1 MMKYSIITDSNTNLS
16 KALNDYSIIEINV
29 DKYKKGKITYGIDLA
44 LNNSDGVIYLTNEE
58 NFATIKDI
66 AEKELKVHD
75 KIIIV
80 ADVNSAEIGK
90 NNLALKVLRA
100 ADPVKVLAAE
110 KTSYVELVSQDL
122 MMEKTIINA

>member
-1 MMKYSIITDSNTNLS
+1 MKYSIITDSNTNLS

-58 NFATIKDI
+58 NFAFIKDI

-100 ADPVKVLAAE
+100 ADPVKVLVAE

-122 MMEKTIINA
+122 LMAKTIINA

>member
-1 MMKYSIITDSNTNLS
+1 MKYSIITDSNTNLS

-44 LNNSDGVIYLTNEE
+44 LNNSDGVIYLTSEE

-80 ADVNSAEIGK
+80 ADINSAEIGK

-100 ADPVKVLAAE
+100 EDPVKVLVAE

-122 MMEKTIINA
+122 LMAKTIINA

>member
-1 MMKYSIITDSNTNLS
+1 MKYSIITDSNTNLS
-16 KALNDYSIIEINV
+16 KALNDYSLTEINV
-29 DKYKKGKITYGIDLA
+29 DKYKKGKITYGLDLA

-58 NFATIKDI
+58 NFAFIKDI
-66 AEKELKVHD
+66 AEKELKIHD

-80 ADVNSAEIGK
+80 ADINSAEIGK
-90 NNLALKVLRA
+90 NNLALRVLRA
-100 ADPVKVLAAE
+100 EDPVKVLVAE

>member
-1 MMKYSIITDSNTNLS
+1 MKYSIITDSNTNLS
-16 KALNDYSIIEINV
+16 KALNDYSLTEINV
-29 DKYKKGKITYGIDLA
+29 DKYKKGKITYGLDLA

-58 NFATIKDI
+58 NFAFIKDI

-80 ADVNSAEIGK
+80 ADINSAEIGK

-100 ADPVKVLAAE
+100 ADPVKVLVAE

-122 MMEKTIINA
+122 LMAKTIINA

>member
-1 MMKYSIITDSNTNLS
+1 MKYSIITDSNTNLS

-100 ADPVKVLAAE
+100 ADPVKVLVAE

-122 MMEKTIINA
+122 LMAKTIINA

>member
-1 MMKYSIITDSNTNLS
+1 MKYSIITDSNTNLS
-16 KALNDYSIIEINV
+16 KALNDYSLTEINV
-29 DKYKKGKITYGIDLA
+29 DKYKKGKITCGLDLA

-58 NFATIKDI
+58 NFAFIKDI
-66 AEKELKVHD
+66 AEKELKIHD

-80 ADVNSAEIGK
+80 ADINSAEIGK
-90 NNLALKVLRA
+90 NNLALRVLRA
-100 ADPVKVLAAE
+100 EDPVKVLVAE

>member
-1 MMKYSIITDSNTNLS
+1 MKYSIITDSNTNLS

-29 DKYKKGKITYGIDLA
+29 DKYKKGKITYGLDLA

-58 NFATIKDI
+58 NFAFIKDI
-66 AEKELKVHD
+66 AEKELKIHD

-80 ADVNSAEIGK
+80 ADINSAEIGK
-90 NNLALKVLRA
+90 NNLALRVLRA
-100 ADPVKVLAAE
+100 EDPVKVLVAE

-122 MMEKTIINA
+122 IMEKTIINA

>member
-1 MMKYSIITDSNTNLS
+1 MNYSIITDSNTNLS

>member
-1 MMKYSIITDSNTNLS
+1 MKYSIITDSNTNLS
-16 KALNDYSIIEINV
+16 KALNDYSLTEINV
-29 DKYKKGKITYGIDLA
+29 DKYKKGKITYGLDLA

-58 NFATIKDI
+58 NFAFIKDI

-80 ADVNSAEIGK
+80 ADINSAEIGK

-100 ADPVKVLAAE
+100 ADPVKVLVAE

>member
-1 MMKYSIITDSNTNLS
+1 MNYSIITDSNTNLS

-80 ADVNSAEIGK
+80 ADVNSADIGK

-100 ADPVKVLAAE
+100 VDPVKVLAAE

>member
-1 MMKYSIITDSNTNLS
+1 MKYSIITDSNTNLS

-100 ADPVKVLAAE
+100 VDPVKVLAAE

>member
-1 MMKYSIITDSNTNLS
+1 MKYSIITDSNTNLS

-29 DKYKKGKITYGIDLA
+29 DKYKKGKITYGLDLA

-58 NFATIKDI
+58 NFTTIKDI

-90 NNLALKVLRA
+90 NNLALRVLRA
-100 ADPVKVLAAE
+100 ADPVKVLVAE

-122 MMEKTIINA
+122 LMAKTIINA

>member
-1 MMKYSIITDSNTNLS
+1 M
-16 KALNDYSIIEINV
+16 
-29 DKYKKGKITYGIDLA
+29 A

-58 NFATIKDI
+58 NFAFIKDI
-66 AEKELKVHD
+66 AEKELKIHD

-80 ADVNSAEIGK
+80 ADINSAEIGK
-90 NNLALKVLRA
+90 NNLALRVLRA
-100 ADPVKVLAAE
+100 EDPVKVLVAE

>member
-1 MMKYSIITDSNTNLS
+1 MKYSIITDSNTNLS

-58 NFATIKDI
+58 NFAFIKDI

>member
-1 MMKYSIITDSNTNLS
+1 MKYSIITDSNTNLS
-16 KALNDYSIIEINV
+16 KALNDYSLIEINV
-29 DKYKKGKITYGIDLA
+29 DKYKKGKITYGLDLA

-58 NFATIKDI
+58 NFAFIKDI
-66 AEKELKVHD
+66 AEKELKIHD

-80 ADVNSAEIGK
+80 ADINSAEIGK
-90 NNLALKVLRA
+90 NNLALRVLRA
-100 ADPVKVLAAE
+100 EDPVKVLVAE

>member
-1 MMKYSIITDSNTNLS
+1 MKYSIITDSNTNLS

-58 NFATIKDI
+58 NFAFIKDI

-80 ADVNSAEIGK
+80 ADINSAEIGK
-90 NNLALKVLRA
+90 NNLSLKVLRA
-100 ADPVKVLAAE
+100 ADPVKVLVAE

-122 MMEKTIINA
+122 LMAKTIINA

>member
-1 MMKYSIITDSNTNLS
+1 MKYSIITDSNTNLS

-100 ADPVKVLAAE
+100 ADPVKVLVAE

>member
-1 MMKYSIITDSNTNLS
+1 MKYSIITDSNTNLS

>member
-1 MMKYSIITDSNTNLS
+1 MKYSIITDSNTNLS

-58 NFATIKDI
+58 NFAFIKDI

-80 ADVNSAEIGK
+80 ADINSAEIGK
-90 NNLALKVLRA
+90 NNLALRVLRA
-100 ADPVKVLAAE
+100 EDPVKVLVAE

-122 MMEKTIINA
+122 LMAKTIINA

>member
-1 MMKYSIITDSNTNLS
+1 MKYSIITDSNTNLS
-16 KALNDYSIIEINV
+16 KALNDYSLTEINV
-29 DKYKKGKITYGIDLA
+29 DKYKKGKITYGLDLA

-100 ADPVKVLAAE
+100 ADPVKVLVAE

>member
-1 MMKYSIITDSNTNLS
+1 MKYSIITDSNTNLS
-16 KALNDYSIIEINV
+16 KALNNYSIIEINV

-80 ADVNSAEIGK
+80 ADVNSAKIGK

>member
-1 MMKYSIITDSNTNLS
+1 MKYSIITDSNTNLS
-16 KALNDYSIIEINV
+16 KALNDYSLTEINV
-29 DKYKKGKITYGIDLA
+29 DKYKKGKITYGLDLA

-58 NFATIKDI
+58 NFAFIKDI

-80 ADVNSAEIGK
+80 ADINSAEIGK
-90 NNLALKVLRA
+90 NNLALRVLRA
-100 ADPVKVLAAE
+100 EDPVKVLVAE

-122 MMEKTIINA
+122 LMAKTIINA

>member
-1 MMKYSIITDSNTNLS
+1 MKYSIITDSNTNLS
-16 KALNDYSIIEINV
+16 KALNDYSLTEINV
-29 DKYKKGKITYGIDLA
+29 DKYKKGKITYGLDLV

-58 NFATIKDI
+58 NFAFIKDI
-66 AEKELKVHD
+66 AEKELKIHD

-80 ADVNSAEIGK
+80 ADINSAEIGK
-90 NNLALKVLRA
+90 NNLALRVLRA
-100 ADPVKVLAAE
+100 EDPVKVLVAE